1 MIPDLIYDVGMNNGD
16 DTAYYL
22 SRGFRVIAIEAN
34 PILAEECAKRFYTEV
49 ASDRLKI
56 LNVGV
61 SDREGEFPFWI
72 CESVSEWS
80 SFNREIASRDDSP
93 HHELTI
99 PCRRFSSIL
108 AEHGIPF
115 YLKIDIEG
123 NDMLCLLELQKGRLP
138 KYVSL
143 EAATADPIDHLGS
156 LGYTDFKSISQ
167 RVFLPLEMPPSPEQA
182 RFEQTLEQLYT
193 PNIFMRIRRAL
204 GGKARLLREL
214 DRVRFPVAWKFPVG
228 SSGPFG
234 EDLRGRWQSADE
246 MRETYRIFQE
256 LCGKRTTSIFWDEKE
271 YSFWF
276 DLHAR
281 RSD

>member
-34 PILAEECAKRFYTEV
+34 PILAEECAKRFSTEV
-49 ASDRLKI
+49 ASGRLKI

-72 CESVSEWS
+72 CETVSEWS
-80 SFNREIASRDDSP
+80 SFNREIASRDGCP
-93 HHELTI
+93 HHDLTL

-123 NDMLCLLELQKGRLP
+123 NDMLCLHELQKGSLP
-138 KYVSL
+138 KYLSL
-143 EAATADPIDHLGS
+143 EAATADPIEHLVS
-156 LGYTDFKSISQ
+156 LGYTHFKSISQ
-167 RVFLPLEMPPSPEQA
+167 RVFLPLEMPPSTEQV

-193 PNIFMRIRRAL
+193 PNILMRIRRAL
-204 GGKARLLREL
+204 GRKARLLHDL

-234 EDLRGRWQSADE
+234 EDLRGRWQNADE

-256 LCGKRTTSIFWDEKE
+256 RCGQRTPSIFWDEKE

-281 RSD
+281 RAD